1 MLNKMKMEPGLTCP
15 IDQVSTFNQLEERK
29 WMWIPVIDGKTD
41 LVNTLVQIETSPA
54 QLFQESAKQ
63 PDNLPNEVP
72 AIFKSIAESL
82 IKSYSADSEK
92 SNSPIE
98 NNNANPAKADI
109 KG

>member
-1 MLNKMKMEPGLTCP
+1 MEPHRTCP
-15 IDQVSTFNQLEERK
+15 IDKVSTFNQLEERK
-29 WMWIPVIDGKTD
+29 WMWIPVIDGKAEISRA
-41 LVNTLVQIETSPA
+41 LVQLETDSGQSFQGPA
-54 QLFQESAKQ
+54 GQ
-63 PDNLPNEVP
+63 PDNLPNGTP

-82 IKSYSADSEK
+82 IKSYLGDSNK